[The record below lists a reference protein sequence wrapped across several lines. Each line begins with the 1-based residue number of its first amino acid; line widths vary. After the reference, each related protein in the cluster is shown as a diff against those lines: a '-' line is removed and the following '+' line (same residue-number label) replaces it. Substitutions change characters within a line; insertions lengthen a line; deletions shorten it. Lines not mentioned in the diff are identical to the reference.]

1 MFFKQQLMDLKRLY
15 REYFVWGKINVL
27 LTCFKGLDSTKKTN
41 LFIILTYV
49 NPKQEV
55 SCLVIPSKYELSNLY
70 ICISYLFEIEDD
82 LGDSKQDKIVRKTQT
97 QLYLHFKAAK

>member
-27 LTCFKGLDSTKKTN
+27 LTCFKGLDSTKKSKSVYNFNIRKSKT
-41 LFIILTYV
+41 
-49 NPKQEV
+49 EV

-82 LGDSKQDKIVRKTQT
+82 LGDSKQDKIV
-97 QLYLHFKAAK
+97 